1 MLSIVFL
8 VAGSP
13 RPSLDATLY
22 GSCVDTAPA
31 VPITSVLSAKEWE
44 GDDLLRRLDLT

>member
-44 GDDLLRRLDLT
+44 GDDLLEDLT